1 MSLDIAKSL
10 VKTVARAFYDTRHI
24 LVLDALMV
32 HNALRDDE
40 LAKLLGLVTKD
51 VHKLC
56 GKLKEDRMLAVH
68 SRPEQKDGQQ
78 RPVNRTYYYI
88 EFRSTIDGIKYRVYK
103 LAELVRRSVNNGA
116 ETKGYVCPHCSKR
129 FALLDAVTLEFDE
142 AGLFLCD
149 RCSNALVDDE
159 ESTETKLGHEKIQRM
174 NRQIEKIE
182 RFLREVD
189 TVQIPLNDFDN
200 AIANSVPVPR
210 DKNSL
215 SSAQF
220 VPVNGG
226 KGGAGRPAQQQA
238 IEISITSS
246 SEKTADELRAEQLRK
261 QQQAEKNALPVWH
274 TQSTVIPGQ
283 ITNAGIKEAGERA
296 ARERDGIG
304 LARKEAEAEEKRDVQ
319 EEGSGGDA
327 IAQYYA
333 ALAAQ
338 KAQEEADELEDDDSD
353 DGDEDEDEE
362 FEDLDIV
369 SAPATNA
376 ATATGTPANNG
387 ESEEDEQPLGKRVK
401 TEEPEKKVEVVKEED
416 SDEEVDFEDV

>member
-1 MSLDIAKSL
+1 MREKGIMAAD
-10 VKTVARAFYDTRHI
+10 YDHWRGEVI
-24 LVLDALMV
+24 
-32 HNALRDDE
+32 R
-40 LAKLLGLVTKD
+40 
-51 VHKLC
+51 
-56 GKLKEDRMLAVH
+56 H

-129 FALLDAVTLEFDE
+129 FALLDAVTLDFDE
-142 AGLFLCD
+142 SGLFLCD

-159 ESTETKLGHEKIQRM
+159 ESTETKLGHEKIERM

-189 TVQIPLNDFDN
+189 TMQIPLNDFDN

-215 SSAQF
+215 AISQF
-220 VPVNGG
+220 VSIGNGNCKG
-226 KGGAGRPAQQQA
+226 GGSGGGGGAGRPAQQQA

-274 TQSTVIPGQ
+274 TQSTVSPGQ
-283 ITNAGIKEAGERA
+283 ITNAGIKEAAERA
-296 ARERDGIG
+296 ARERDGVG
-304 LARKEAEAEEKRDVQ
+304 LARKEAEAEEKREVQ
-319 EEGSGGDA
+319 EEGSGGDGRST
-327 IAQYYA
+327 
-333 ALAAQ
+333 LF
-338 KAQEEADELEDDDSD
+338 LLR
-353 DGDEDEDEE
+353 
-362 FEDLDIV
+362 F
-369 SAPATNA
+369 
-376 ATATGTPANNG
+376 
-387 ESEEDEQPLGKRVK
+387 PLSLY
-401 TEEPEKKVEVVKEED
+401 TH
-416 SDEEVDFEDV
+416 

>member
-1 MSLDIAKSL
+1 MRLTL
-10 VKTVARAFYDTRHI
+10 VV
-24 LVLDALMV
+24 
-32 HNALRDDE
+32 
-40 LAKLLGLVTKD
+40 G
-51 VHKLC
+51 C
-56 GKLKEDRMLAVH
+56 WGSH

-319 EEGSGGDA
+319 EEGSGGDGRNPP
-327 IAQYYA
+327 
-333 ALAAQ
+333 LLPFSPS
-338 KAQEEADELEDDDSD
+338 ELHLLTSPSNRTILRRP
-353 DGDEDEDEE
+353 G
-362 FEDLDIV
+362 
-369 SAPATNA
+369 
-376 ATATGTPANNG
+376 
-387 ESEEDEQPLGKRVK
+387 R
-401 TEEPEKKVEVVKEED
+401 PEGAGGGRRAGRRRQRRRRRGRGRGV
-416 SDEEVDFEDV
+416 